1 MVFHLL
7 LALARNALRLVAAP
21 LTLSRR
27 ARACPPGAWV
37 HLRIDG
43 EVVEMR
49 GKIPRIGWGQRPA
62 GLALDRLRE
71 LVDTMIGDDAPAG
84 LLVTIQG
91 LGASAAFRSA
101 IHGELARL
109 RAAGRA
115 VVVHLPSGGGAP
127 ELLLGAAASRLLLG
141 AQSTLGPLGFAAGG
155 MYLRGALDK
164 LGLEPDVHAEG
175 TYKTAGES
183 LALEHMSEPQREQL
197 GRLLDVLHDELV
209 TALARGRKV
218 ERAVAEGWIDRG
230 MIGAEDAVGLGL
242 ADDAVHDDEVARRL
256 GVVPLTEDAKM
267 ISPAMYLR
275 NRRSE
280 VFVPLLPRKRIAV
293 IEAHGPIMARSP
305 SPLGNVCDAE
315 QVVRL
320 VEAAAEADDVAGVVM
335 HLDTPG
341 GGVLASE
348 KIHRAVAQLAK
359 KKPVVACFGGVSA
372 SGGYYVASACHSIVA
387 RETTITGSIGVVATR
402 LLTGKLLDR
411 IGVHS
416 DVVVR
421 GAHAD
426 MLRSSRPFDEA
437 EQAIF
442 RAELDRAYRR
452 FLELVA
458 AGRKRTVEQ
467 IKPLAGGRVWSGVD
481 AHENGLVD
489 RLGGLDVALDEV
501 RARAGKEARGAQ
513 VVLFGPRP
521 RLSLGTL
528 LGLLP
533 GARALAPALRSWAEM
548 AQVLGE
554 TREPLLALG
563 WLWPGL

>member
-1 MVFHLL
+1 
-7 LALARNALRLVAAP
+7 
-21 LTLSRR
+21 
-27 ARACPPGAWV
+27 
-37 HLRIDG
+37 
-43 EVVEMR
+43 
-49 GKIPRIGWGQRPA
+49 
-62 GLALDRLRE
+62 
-71 LVDTMIGDDAPAG
+71 
-84 LLVTIQG
+84 
-91 LGASAAFRSA
+91 
-101 IHGELARL
+101 
-109 RAAGRA
+109 
-115 VVVHLPSGGGAP
+115 
-127 ELLLGAAASRLLLG
+127 
-141 AQSTLGPLGFAAGG
+141 
-155 MYLRGALDK
+155 
-164 LGLEPDVHAEG
+164 
-175 TYKTAGES
+175 
-183 LALEHMSEPQREQL
+183 
-197 GRLLDVLHDELV
+197 
-209 TALARGRKV
+209 
-218 ERAVAEGWIDRG
+218 
-230 MIGAEDAVGLGL
+230 
-242 ADDAVHDDEVARRL
+242 
-256 GVVPLTEDAKM
+256 
-267 ISPAMYLR
+267 
-275 NRRSE
+275 
-280 VFVPLLPRKRIAV
+280 
-293 IEAHGPIMARSP
+293 
-305 SPLGNVCDAE
+305 
-315 QVVRL
+315 
-320 VEAAAEADDVAGVVM
+320 
-335 HLDTPG
+335 
-341 GGVLASE
+341 
-348 KIHRAVAQLAK
+348 VAQLAK